1 MPSCLGLYIED
12 NLIKYAKVSKNK
24 ENVKVE
30 SFGVK
35 FYENINTAIKQIVE
49 ETHSFNVP
57 ISTNSDDEWY
67 NEIQVFSLLS
77 KNDMKDAIETEF
89 ENICYGKEI
98 NRNIYEQKYIFSNS
112 YKGDDKMTAIHIS
125 VPKTLIEQRKKQLAD
140 YKVNSIVPLSVSIR
154 NLAKLDKK
162 GTSIIVNIE
171 ENTTITKMK
180 NGAISEIEVM
190 DVGSSEILEKINIKE
205 NSYSKAYEICKGSTI
220 YTETDKDLQY
230 EENEYLEDIMPTLFQ
245 IVSKVRKDIDES
257 IEKVDKVYITGTG
270 AIINNIDIYF
280 QDYLKDVRCEI
291 LKPSFINNSFKINIK
306 DYIEVNSAIA
316 IALQGLEKNN
326 TEINFKK
333 DSGLSKIGS
342 LLTYDISGLR
352 GRTGALKNV
361 EGVLGKVTKQFD
373 MLSMTL
379 SLILIGYVV
388 GALVIDN
395 QFEEKNNK
403 VEVSIA
409 ETNSRIEQIQ
419 ENNSKFNSYIDI
431 YKTLISNIEDL
442 NETNTENKRYKNAI
456 PNLLNN
462 IMSVIPRNVQLI
474 SIENTSGTHIVIRAQ
489 SVKFQE
495 IAYFKTKLD
504 VDGILKNVV
513 SDTGTSQQGYLV
525 VTIEGE
531 LP

>member
-1 MPSCLGLYIED
+1 MPSSLGLYIED
-12 NLIKYAKVSKNK
+12 NLIKYAKISRSK
-24 ENVKVE
+24 ENVRVE

-57 ISTNSDDEWY
+57 ISTNSANEWY

-77 KNDMKDAIETEF
+77 KKDMKDAIETEF

-112 YKGDDKMTAIHIS
+112 YKGDDKMTAIHIA
-125 VPKTLIEQRKKQLAD
+125 VPKTLIEQRKKQLAN
-140 YKVNSIVPLSVSIR
+140 YKVDLIVPLSISIR
-154 NLAKLDKK
+154 NLIKQDKK
-162 GTSIIVNIE
+162 GTSMIVNIE
-171 ENTTITKMK
+171 KNTTITKMK
-180 NGAISEIEVM
+180 NGAISEIEIM
-190 DVGSSEILEKINIKE
+190 DVGSSEILDKINIKE

-230 EENEYLEDIMPTLFQ
+230 EENEYLEDIMPTLFR
-245 IVSKVRKDIDES
+245 IVSKIRKDIDES

-291 LKPSFINNSFKINIK
+291 LKPNFVSNSFKINIK

-316 IALQGLEKNN
+316 IALQGLDKNN
-326 TEINFKK
+326 TEINFK
-333 DSGLSKIGS
+333 SESQLSKI
-342 LLTYDISGLR
+342 LNYNISEFRGL
-352 GRTGALKNV
+352 GGFKSIESALIKFNR
-361 EGVLGKVTKQFD
+361 QFD
-373 MLSMTL
+373 MLSMTSML
-379 SLILIGYVV
+379 LLIAYIA
-388 GALVIDN
+388 GAIVINN
-395 QFEEKNNK
+395 QFNIKNEE
-403 VEVSIA
+403 VQASIT
-409 ETNSRIEQIQ
+409 ETNARIEQIQ
-419 ENNSKFNSYIDI
+419 ETSYKFEAYIDI

-462 IMSVIPRNVQLI
+462 IMAVIPRNVQLI
-474 SIENTSGTHIVIRAQ
+474 SIENTSGTHIVIKAQ